1 MYSLSAVHSYNLYH
15 IDITSLLLLSL
26 LYYLC
31 RQTLGAAPLN
41 SAQFSP
47 VVCIQLLRLF
57 SCKSVRRIDGDV
69 VNHIV
74 NSCKVWASDS
84 VTVRQSL
91 SYIYSIVRRNRQTC
105 RFHSGHV
112 EIQVGLRV
120 RSPFADIPCDAFG
133 LNMTCSP
140 DFFE

>member
-41 SAQFSP
+41 SAQFFP
-47 VVCIQLLRLF
+47 VVCIQLLRLSSF
-57 SCKSVRRIDGDV
+57 KSVRRIDWDV
-69 VNHIV
+69 VNHVI
-74 NSCKVWASDS
+74 NSCKVWASDI

-91 SYIYSIVRRNRQTC
+91 SYIYSIVRRNRQTF
-105 RFHSGHV
+105 RFQFGQV
-112 EIQVGLRV
+112 EIQMGWNL
-120 RSPFADIPCDAFG
+120 RSPFTDIPCDAFG